1 MTQKLKIKHSGM
13 ARLEWRHLL
22 RVEDGMVTLET
33 LEDAALAEHNAQAMV
48 RLFNAKVKDHQ
59 PVHREI
65 RPAGLDAVL
74 IIRWVASLFMGS
86 RLHNRNKA
94 FGVAEGF
101 GGVRP
106 APSFALQEEPKP
118 DKNPDVPKA
127 VVQGLEDAKAGR
139 VSAGPDLEAGRRL
152 ADAIEEPE
160 KPAEDPPEEKLP
172 SNVMALK
179 KVANR
184 RGVDVS
190 DITGKGAAVR
200 ITDRLMNAK

>member
-1 MTQKLKIKHSGM
+1 M
-13 ARLEWRHLL
+13 L
-22 RVEDGMVTLET
+22 RVEDGMISLET
-33 LEDAALAEHNAQAMV
+33 LEEAALAEHNAQAMV

-101 GGVRP
+101 QGVRP
-106 APSFALQEEPKP
+106 APSFALQGEGKPAKPVEPEVEDP
-118 DKNPDVPKA
+118 PEPVPPPPPPA
-127 VVQGLEDAKAGR
+127 ET
-139 VSAGPDLEAGRRL
+139 P
-152 ADAIEEPE
+152 EEPE
-160 KPAEDPPEEKLP
+160 KPEEKPPEEKLP

-179 KVANR
+179 KVAKR
-184 RGVDVS
+184 RGVDIS
-190 DITGKGAAVR
+190 DITGAGAAVR

>member
-1 MTQKLKIKHSGM
+1 MMQKLKIKHSGM

-65 RPAGLDAVL
+65 RAAGLDAVL

-106 APSFALQEEPKP
+106 APSFALQGE
-118 DKNPDVPKA
+118 
-127 VVQGLEDAKAGR
+127 G
-139 VSAGPDLEAGRRL
+139 
-152 ADAIEEPE
+152 
-160 KPAEDPPEEKLP
+160 KPAKTTEPATEDPPEPVPPPPLP
-172 SNVMALK
+172 FILQLGRAFRS
-179 KVANR
+179 R
-184 RGVDVS
+184 SIPWGVILV
-190 DITGKGAAVR
+190 
-200 ITDRLMNAK
+200 L